1 MLKELKNLFFIIA
14 ILLFIFFNTKF
25 YFSDDNKKNNFRS
38 LKSIDTKI
46 IEYSKN
52 IPLLKN
58 DTKNIIEF
66 VTKKSNENNKT
77 YQFWDLL
84 KNNEK

>member
-1 MLKELKNLFFIIA
+1 MIKELKNLFFIIV
-14 ILLFIFFNTKF
+14 ILLFIFFNIKF
-25 YFSDDNKKNNFRS
+25 YLSDDNKKKNYRS
-38 LKSIDTKI
+38 LKSINTKL

-52 IPLLKN
+52 IPLLEG

-77 YQFWDLL
+77 YHFWDLL
-84 KNNEK
+84 KN

>member
-1 MLKELKNLFFIIA
+1 MLKELKNLFFIIV
-14 ILLFIFFNTKF
+14 ILLFIFFNIKF
-25 YFSDDNKKNNFRS
+25 YLSDDNKKKNYRS
-38 LKSIDTKI
+38 LKSINTKL

-52 IPLLKN
+52 IPLLEG

-77 YQFWDLL
+77 YHFWDLL
-84 KNNEK
+84 KN

>member
-1 MLKELKNLFFIIA
+1 MLKELKKLFFIIV
-14 ILLFIFFNTKF
+14 ILLFVFFNIKF
-25 YFSDDNKKNNFRS
+25 YLSDDNKKKNYRS
-38 LKSIDTKI
+38 LKSINTKL

-52 IPLLKN
+52 IPLLEG

-77 YQFWDLL
+77 YHFWDLL
-84 KNNEK
+84 KN

>member
-1 MLKELKNLFFIIA
+1 MLKELKNLFFIIV
-14 ILLFIFFNTKF
+14 ILLFVFFNIKF
-25 YFSDDNKKNNFRS
+25 YLSDDNKKKNYRS
-38 LKSIDTKI
+38 LKSINTKL

-52 IPLLKN
+52 IPLLEG

-77 YQFWDLL
+77 YHCWDLL
-84 KNNEK
+84 KN

>member
-1 MLKELKNLFFIIA
+1 MLKELKNLFFIIV
-14 ILLFIFFNTKF
+14 ILLFVFFNIKF
-25 YFSDDNKKNNFRS
+25 YLSDDNKKKNYRS
-38 LKSIDTKI
+38 LKSINTKL

-52 IPLLKN
+52 IPLLET

-77 YQFWDLL
+77 YHFWDLL
-84 KNNEK
+84 KN

>member
-1 MLKELKNLFFIIA
+1 MLKELKNLFFIIV
-14 ILLFIFFNTKF
+14 ILLFIFFNIKF
-25 YFSDDNKKNNFRS
+25 YLSDDNKKKNYRS
-38 LKSIDTKI
+38 LKSINTKL

-52 IPLLKN
+52 IPLLEG

-77 YQFWDLL
+77 YHFWDLL
-84 KNNEK
+84 KINEK

>member
-1 MLKELKNLFFIIA
+1 MLKELKNLFFIIV
-14 ILLFIFFNTKF
+14 ILLFVFFNIKF
-25 YFSDDNKKNNFRS
+25 YLSDDNKKKNYRS
-38 LKSIDTKI
+38 LKSINTKL

-52 IPLLKN
+52 IPLLEG

-77 YQFWDLL
+77 YHFWDLL
-84 KNNEK
+84 KN